1 MISLKTTQVPL
12 LLLALLSVGA
22 CSGGGGGGDSSP
34 DTTSPATGQDSDQN
48 AATNECVIGQS
59 ALDGCTL
66 K

>member
-34 DTTSPATGQDSDQN
+34 DTTSPADQDSDQN